1 MILRKLI
8 WGWICQDKRDDKTVR
23 DNWNCHRDGHKKWVS
38 GEIAKSRETVKVWL
52 ALEMAIYEP
61 REIKHLLIKSCLY
74 HMRETGEWERHRN
87 ERNMGMR
94 ETWKWQS
101 HGNETHMGHLERWYS
116 SNSTSS
122 SFPCPFHSHVSL
134 IPMSLTFPYLSYYS
148 PSKEGFVDKRY

>member
-1 MILRKLI
+1 MILRKSI
-8 WGWICQDKRDDKTVR
+8 WGWICQDKRDDKTAR

-101 HGNETHMGHLERWYS
+101 HGNETHGTPRALVFFQFHLFLFPMS
-116 SNSTSS
+116 L
-122 SFPCPFHSHVSL
+122 SFPCLSHSHVSH
-134 IPMSLTFPYLSYYS
+134 IPISFLLFP
-148 PSKEGFVDKRY
+148 